1 MTDGDI
7 CNSVLTWQNWI
18 RLQTQYYDVIE
29 NDIQLVT
36 HLKWQLQISVIQFWL
51 GRIKVKDISN
61 VIMTRENYFAW

>member
-7 CNSVLTWQNWI
+7 CNAVLTRQNWI
-18 RLQTQYYDVIE
+18 RLQIQYHDIIE

-51 GRIKVKDISN
+51 GRIVVKDISN